1 MLSLPYNVAQLG
13 VLVQQFLYLRLLYLA
28 LCGIIS
34 YRANEDDIRICQH
47 TSDDRSQRLCQ
58 CIIFLGATNRR
69 NVDFLLHFKVS
80 NVSLGRS
87 LLLPRLGVSND

>member
-34 YRANEDDIRICQH
+34 YRANEDDIRISQH

-58 CIIFLGATNRR
+58 RIIFLGATNRR

-87 LLLPRLGVSND
+87 LLLPRLGVTND